1 MFIFKFKEFLFFLAN
16 FSFACTAS
24 NSALALDLIM
34 ILKCCG
40 IVLVEREALL
50 LTFFFFKKNLYGCTS
65 GKNSKM
71 LLKISFT
78 CFLLQNLCT
87 NHKHFLTFLLLIQ
100 LTF

>member
-50 LTFFFFKKNLYGCTS
+50 LTFFLKKKTFMDALVARTLKCC
-65 GKNSKM
+65 SK
-71 LLKISFT
+71 
-78 CFLLQNLCT
+78 
-87 NHKHFLTFLLLIQ
+87 
-100 LTF
+100 